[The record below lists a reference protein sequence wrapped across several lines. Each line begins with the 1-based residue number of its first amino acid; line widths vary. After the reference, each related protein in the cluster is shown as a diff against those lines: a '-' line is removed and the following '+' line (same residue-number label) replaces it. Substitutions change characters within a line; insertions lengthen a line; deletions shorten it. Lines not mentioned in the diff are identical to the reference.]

1 MSVKRE
7 SLKVRITAKDDSI
20 VFQYLAPHPAI
31 KLRGYILGYGG
42 RYSKQNISLPDNG
55 EPIELDVEFTP
66 KYLIAVH
73 PVAEYSSASAVKK
86 CKGSVELHRPL
97 QVMIN
102 ALTSTSVLLTW
113 GQNYEEECNADVD
126 SECTDE
132 RHFTVRYR
140 EKEKNKKWLYQFCPT
155 TKTVVDKLK
164 PNTVYEFGVR
174 VTKPKEDSIWGR
186 ATAHTTSATT
196 SPSNTRTEQVKI
208 NKFNPYFKKDR
219 NNGDMAKLKPSGKV
233 NHIGPKHRKPDVI
246 TSAPGADLLVFDTLK
261 SNRNPP
267 SKEHRPMQSN
277 PLPENDVVNKVEK
290 KGIDSKPT
298 SRNDKKE
305 IAKQKAPATP
315 SKANESKRP
324 SSVNSSLPS
333 NPGLEPHATG
343 KPQFI
348 EFQVPSSNH
357 SNLFTSERASDLETK
372 DKQQSTESEIPSST
386 KMPFTILSTT
396 SKHTAEDKQ
405 KLPEIKAPSSTNSFL
420 ITSNPAHASNPVDIK
435 QLKEPEVPYPNSS
448 PFHPTS
454 EPDAKD
460 VEKLTEPE
468 VPFSSISSFNPTTE
482 PGTLGMQKFT
492 DLETP
497 LSSTSFFSNSKMTS
511 TLDVTDGQK
520 STEKVTEGPPS
531 NGNFYS
537 IPSSTSEL
545 DTMDEQQFSEYVVP
559 HSISS
564 NVNTLSTP
572 SEPDNVDKQEFT
584 EHEVTSS
591 NSSFFTTSTAS
602 SELHPPERQPNSED
616 ELRSSSS
623 SSFNGLNTLKPD
635 VLDKQN
641 STGPGVHS
649 SSSSISFTSNTSEL
663 NALGSQK
670 STELEVPSS
679 TSSVLITSNTRAE
692 ADSINHNP
700 FTEYNPPLANNPSR
714 NEPGYQD
721 KQPITE
727 HYQSSIENSTHFN
740 LNPVL
745 EFDAPGHQGY
755 TGQISPKHLSLS
767 AHHELP
773 ISDTPY
779 VFSPT
784 PPAEHVSAGKT
795 QFSDQNVPTD
805 TLHVSSQ
812 IPVYELDNIEDRKL
826 TDRKLSTANPPH
838 MFSGTPVSELDKIEN
853 NKDHKLSTAGT
864 RYVFSPSPVPEPD
877 KIIRSESKDQ
887 IVRPADTPYVFS
899 STHVY
904 ELENSQSSGTHKKFY
919 DMDQNVPTADTLHV
933 SSQTPVHELDKIEDR
948 KFTDRKLS
956 TANLPHMFSGTPVS
970 ELDKI
975 ENNKDHKLSTAG
987 TRYVFSPSP
996 VPEPDKIIR
1005 SESKDH
1011 IVPTA
1016 DTPYVFSSTPV
1027 YELENVEDNT
1037 SSGTHK
1043 KFYDL
1048 DHIVS
1053 TADTPYVF
1061 SSTSVYESENI
1072 EDIKSSGTHKK
1083 FYDME
1088 HKLSTAD
1095 TPYVI
1100 SGTRA
1105 YEYNIEDHKFTDH
1118 KPPTFDTPHV
1128 FSGIPVTEL
1137 TNIEDNKP
1145 TGHKLPTVDT
1155 PHVFSG
1161 SSASELDKLED
1172 NKSTDIQI
1180 KQNAVREQHFAS
1192 LQPKDHKLTT
1202 ADTPL
1207 MFSGAPVSELDN
1219 IQDHKLTDNKAS
1231 TTDSTYVL
1239 SGISAKEF
1247 DNIGDRKPIG
1257 RKLPT
1262 ADTPHVFSG
1271 SSASG
1276 LDKLED
1282 NKSTDHKPPTA
1293 NTPQVFSGIAVSEL
1307 DNLEGNKSTDLE
1319 RLTSDT
1325 IQVFR
1330 PSHVSQLGS
1339 TGGKKR
1345 TGTDPMADPLSKPK
1359 SDAKWN
1365 ILEPSADVQSSTS
1378 SNPLSEK
1385 DATGLAT
1392 ETTNLNMFTEH
1403 NEVENTTV
1411 LSSTP
1416 ISEIDSLG
1424 KERYTGPHVKYFG
1437 KDPNV
1442 PCSINEALK
1451 YFVNKNHTNV
1461 KVTTAPRYPPT
1472 NVTILT
1478 VEGCSTFVIVVWEKN
1493 DNDSATEFELVST
1506 ALGPDNETEKI
1517 VTVTN
1522 QTHITVENLSPNT
1535 SYVFLVKPKNRL
1547 GVGPPSEPVPF
1558 VTESADPRVSEY
1570 VPGKAAIW
1578 SPYRFK
1584 FDSFSECQGK
1594 QYVKRTWYR
1603 KFVGIILCNSLRY
1616 KIYLSDKLSG
1626 VFYNIGDLSGHGEDH
1641 CQFVDSFLDGRTGH
1655 HLLSAQLP
1663 VRPGFYRSLRQEP
1676 VMFGTIGGHTH
1687 ISYVHWYEC
1696 GIAIPGKW

>member
-1 MSVKRE
+1 MFVKLLFVIFSAIVLTVVENARILARVKRE

-602 SELHPPERQPNSED
+602 SELHPPERQPNS
-616 ELRSSSS
+616 
-623 SSFNGLNTLKPD
+623 
-635 VLDKQN
+635 
-641 STGPGVHS
+641 
-649 SSSSISFTSNTSEL
+649 
-663 NALGSQK
+663 
-670 STELEVPSS
+670 
-679 TSSVLITSNTRAE
+679 
-692 ADSINHNP
+692 
-700 FTEYNPPLANNPSR
+700 
-714 NEPGYQD
+714 
-721 KQPITE
+721 
-727 HYQSSIENSTHFN
+727 
-740 LNPVL
+740 
-745 EFDAPGHQGY
+745 
-755 TGQISPKHLSLS
+755 
-767 AHHELP
+767 
-773 ISDTPY
+773 
-779 VFSPT
+779 
-784 PPAEHVSAGKT
+784 
-795 QFSDQNVPTD
+795 
-805 TLHVSSQ
+805 
-812 IPVYELDNIEDRKL
+812 
-826 TDRKLSTANPPH
+826 
-838 MFSGTPVSELDKIEN
+838 
-853 NKDHKLSTAGT
+853 
-864 RYVFSPSPVPEPD
+864 
-877 KIIRSESKDQ
+877 
-887 IVRPADTPYVFS
+887 
-899 STHVY
+899 
-904 ELENSQSSGTHKKFY
+904 
-919 DMDQNVPTADTLHV
+919 
-933 SSQTPVHELDKIEDR
+933 
-948 KFTDRKLS
+948 
-956 TANLPHMFSGTPVS
+956 
-970 ELDKI
+970 
-975 ENNKDHKLSTAG
+975 
-987 TRYVFSPSP
+987 
-996 VPEPDKIIR
+996 
-1005 SESKDH
+1005 
-1011 IVPTA
+1011 
-1016 DTPYVFSSTPV
+1016 
-1027 YELENVEDNT
+1027 
-1037 SSGTHK
+1037 
-1043 KFYDL
+1043 
-1048 DHIVS
+1048 
-1053 TADTPYVF
+1053 
-1061 SSTSVYESENI
+1061 
-1072 EDIKSSGTHKK
+1072 
-1083 FYDME
+1083 E

>member
-1 MSVKRE
+1 
-7 SLKVRITAKDDSI
+7 
-20 VFQYLAPHPAI
+20 
-31 KLRGYILGYGG
+31 
-42 RYSKQNISLPDNG
+42 
-55 EPIELDVEFTP
+55 
-66 KYLIAVH
+66 
-73 PVAEYSSASAVKK
+73 
-86 CKGSVELHRPL
+86 
-97 QVMIN
+97 MIN

-333 NPGLEPHATG
+333 NPGLEPHAT
-343 KPQFI
+343 

-602 SELHPPERQPNSED
+602 SELHPPERQPNS
-616 ELRSSSS
+616 
-623 SSFNGLNTLKPD
+623 
-635 VLDKQN
+635 
-641 STGPGVHS
+641 GPGVHS

-755 TGQISPKHLSLS
+755 TD
-767 AHHELP
+767 HELP

-826 TDRKLSTANPPH
+826 TDRKLSTANP
-838 MFSGTPVSELDKIEN
+838 
-853 NKDHKLSTAGT
+853 
-864 RYVFSPSPVPEPD
+864 
-877 KIIRSESKDQ
+877 
-887 IVRPADTPYVFS
+887 
-899 STHVY
+899 
-904 ELENSQSSGTHKKFY
+904 
-919 DMDQNVPTADTLHV
+919 
-933 SSQTPVHELDKIEDR
+933 
-948 KFTDRKLS
+948 
-956 TANLPHMFSGTPVS
+956 PHMFSGTPVS